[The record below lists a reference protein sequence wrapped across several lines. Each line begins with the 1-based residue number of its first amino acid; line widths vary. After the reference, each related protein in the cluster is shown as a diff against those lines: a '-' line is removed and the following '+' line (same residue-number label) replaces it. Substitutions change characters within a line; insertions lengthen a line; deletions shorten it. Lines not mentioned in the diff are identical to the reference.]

1 MVKVFGRQGSIPM
14 LTRPA
19 KAAKDGGDLPN
30 LGNRLEKS
38 SWLTCFT
45 STYSMAS
52 LSLSVRSSLSINRS
66 NLGAVPLLFCPA
78 ALRSCW
84 WVCSR
89 SLPKERKG
97 SAQDKRSV

>member
-1 MVKVFGRQGSIPM
+1 MVKVFGQQGRIPV

-38 SWLTCFT
+38 SWLTCLT

-52 LSLSVRSSLSINRS
+52 LSLSVRSSLSIKRS

-78 ALRSCW
+78 ALR
-84 WVCSR
+84 
-89 SLPKERKG
+89 
-97 SAQDKRSV
+97 